1 MGRFRRKGLYTAQT
15 IRAWVAVA
23 FTFTIGFVGTAGP
36 SVALDKFY
44 FEARCRSYARQHEA
58 LYRGYDLR
66 HCYTDSA
73 TVTFVELDG
82 PISTLLAFIHDF
94 FPPFGMVLGLIAGV
108 GLWKLISVPLD
119 RFTAAR
125 RARRSRRVKK
135 KLRPDRDN
143 DFDAT

>member
-1 MGRFRRKGLYTAQT
+1 MGRFRRKRYTWQA
-15 IRAWVAVA
+15 IRAWLAVA

-58 LYRGYDLR
+58 LYLGYDLR

-73 TVTFVELDG
+73 TVTFGELDG
-82 PISTLLAFIHDF
+82 PISTLLALIHDF
-94 FPPFGMVLGLIAGV
+94 FPPFGMVLGLIAGAS
-108 GLWKLISVPLD
+108 LWKLISDTLD

-125 RARRSRRVKK
+125 RASRSRRGKK
-135 KLRPDRDN
+135 KLRPGRDN

>member
-36 SVALDKFY
+36 SLALDKFY
-44 FEARCRSYARQHEA
+44 FEARCRSYAQQHEA
-58 LYRGYDLR
+58 RYLTYDMR
-66 HCYTDSA
+66 QCYTDSA
-73 TVTFVELDG
+73 TVTWVDLDG
-82 PISTLLAFIHDF
+82 PLSVLLAFIHDF
-94 FPPFGMVLGLIAGV
+94 FPPFGMVLGLIAGAS
-108 GLWKLISVPLD
+108 LWKLISVPLD

-125 RARRSRRVKK
+125 RARRSRRGKK
-135 KLRPDRDN
+135 KLRPGRDN

>member
-36 SVALDKFY
+36 SVAIDKFY

-58 LYRGYDLR
+58 QYRGYDLG

-82 PISTLLAFIHDF
+82 PISTTLALVHDF
-94 FPPFGMVLGLIAGV
+94 FPPFGMVLGLIAGAS
-108 GLWKLISVPLD
+108 LWKLISDMLN

-125 RARRSRRVKK
+125 RASGNWRIKK
-135 KLRPDRDN
+135 KLRSDRDN
-143 DFDAT
+143 DFGTG